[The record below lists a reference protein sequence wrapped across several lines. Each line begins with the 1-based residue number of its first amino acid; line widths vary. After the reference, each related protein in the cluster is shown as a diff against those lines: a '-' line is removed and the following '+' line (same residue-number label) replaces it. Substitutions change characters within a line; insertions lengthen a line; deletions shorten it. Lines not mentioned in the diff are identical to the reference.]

1 MASRRNNIISL
12 NWVFNEYSKSNS
24 LASLNQSIGIV
35 YEDLEYDE
43 DPHLHCMEP
52 TQHSWN
58 LDPNYIKVQVVMVRI
73 ATWPSPWSHPV
84 RLQIHHL
91 ASREPTPL
99 HPGKWSLCALWAYL
113 LGFVNRMAR
122 IGKLTSHRNP
132 TLNQTKKEW
141 SPSPTLHGG
150 SGGCYEMAPLMAP
163 KVVTPCAHALL
174 HRGERFKVI
183 ECWQL
188 GGVYRCWVWVGCW
201 F

>member
-12 NWVFNEYSKSNS
+12 NWVFNEYSKSIS

-122 IGKLTSHRNP
+122 IGNWQATVIP
-132 TLNQTKKEW
+132 PWTK
-141 SPSPTLHGG
+141 PRR
-150 SGGCYEMAPLMAP
+150 SGARHLPYME
-163 KVVTPCAHALL
+163 VVEVAMRWH
-174 HRGERFKVI
+174 H
-183 ECWQL
+183 
-188 GGVYRCWVWVGCW
+188 
-201 F
+201 